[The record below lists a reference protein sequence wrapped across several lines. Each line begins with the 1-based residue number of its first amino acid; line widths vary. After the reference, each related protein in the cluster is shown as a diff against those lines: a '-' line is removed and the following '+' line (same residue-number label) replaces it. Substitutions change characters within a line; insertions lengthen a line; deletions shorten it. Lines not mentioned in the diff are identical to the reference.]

1 MHEVYFIISL
11 HILQFFQWK
20 LDIYNNIML
29 QLWKSDSSHVP
40 RVVVAATSYCL
51 ASDFSE
57 LILLSL
63 YFLLYMATEVS
74 SQFAYWSASD

>member
-1 MHEVYFIISL
+1 
-11 HILQFFQWK
+11 
-20 LDIYNNIML
+20 ML

-40 RVVVAATSYCL
+40 RVVVVATSYCL

-63 YFLLYMATEVS
+63 YFLLCVATEVS